1 MDQNPWAALK
11 YDPYYVN
18 LMFLLVDGDIVW
30 GAVHTED
37 CLSAYSRKRNAL
49 GAGLYA
55 AFERQEHPKMYSP
68 YYTQVLYRG
77 YRPSQHVVS
86 KMFGS
91 FLKL

>member
-1 MDQNPWAALK
+1 MK
-11 YDPYYVN
+11 YGSYYVN
-18 LMFLLVDGDIVW
+18 LVFLLVDGVIVW
-30 GAVHTED
+30 GSIHTEG
-37 CLSAYSRKRNAL
+37 CLSAYSRKREAL
-49 GAGLYA
+49 VAGLYA

-77 YRPSQHVVS
+77 YRPSQRVVS